1 VGKVV
6 VLGAGPIGL
15 AAAMLLAR
23 EGHDVTVLEK
33 DPQEPPDSPAEMW
46 EGWERGGVA
55 QFRLAH
61 YMQAKFRHL
70 LDAELPDVRDEIEAL
85 GGVRYN
91 LLHGFI
97 YGLDDRSARE
107 GDDRYETITARRPV
121 LESAFARVAANTPR
135 VTIKRGVTVDG
146 VVAGTSTGD
155 GIPHVTGVRTRD
167 GEEIEAD
174 LVVDALGR
182 RSKFVD
188 WVQAVGGRPPY
199 EEAFDAG
206 FAYYSRTYEHEG
218 GLPEARG
225 PLLSAISTV
234 SALTLPAD
242 NNTVVVAV
250 VASAGDKPLKALRHN
265 EIYERVVHSMPS
277 LAHWI
282 DGKPLS
288 DVLPMAGVADR
299 YRRFLVDGAPVVTGM
314 VAVGDAWACTNPQA
328 GRGVSTGLSHAIA
341 LRDAV
346 RSSFD
351 DPRRL
356 AEEFDALS
364 EERCAPW
371 YKLQVVQDR
380 DRYTAVQA
388 AIEGRASL
396 GPDFDNPVMQMVAAF
411 RVAAQH
417 DPDVARAFVEV
428 VSCLAFPAEVLGRPG
443 MVEKVMSVSAEQKAV
458 QLPGPTREQ
467 LLELVA

>member
-1 VGKVV
+1 
-6 VLGAGPIGL
+6 
-15 AAAMLLAR
+15 MLLAR
-23 EGHDVTVLEK
+23 DGHDVTVLEK
-33 DPQEPPDSPAEMW
+33 DPQTPPASPHEAW
-46 EGWERGGVA
+46 AQWERTGVA

-70 LDAELPDVRDEIEAL
+70 LDAELPDVRDEIAAL
-85 GGVRYN
+85 GGARYS

-97 YGLDDRSARE
+97 HGLADRSPQP
-107 GDDRYETITARRPV
+107 GDERFETITARRPV
-121 LESAFARVAANTPR
+121 LESAFARVAENTPG
-135 VTIKRGVTVDG
+135 VKIARGVTVDG
-146 VVAGTSTGD
+146 VVPRESAGN
-155 GIPHVTGVRTRD
+155 GIPHVVGVRTRD
-167 GEEIEAD
+167 GEEISAD

-188 WVQAVGGRPPY
+188 WVKAIGGREPY

-206 FAYYSRTYEHEG
+206 FAYYSRTYEHRS

-225 PLLSAISTV
+225 PLLSALSTV
-234 SALTLPAD
+234 SALTLPGD
-242 NNTVVVAV
+242 NNTCVVAV

-265 EIYERVVHSMPS
+265 DVYERVVRSMPS

-282 DGKPLS
+282 DGEPLC

-299 YRRFLVDGAPVVTGM
+299 YRRFVVDGQPVVTGM

-341 LRDAV
+341 LRDVV
-346 RSSFD
+346 RD
-351 DPRRL
+351 NVDAPLQL
-356 AEEFDALS
+356 ALEFDRVT

-388 AIEGRASL
+388 AIEGRTSL

-411 RVAAQH
+411 RTAAQH
-417 DPDVARAFVEV
+417 DPEVARAFVEV
-428 VSCLAFPAEVLGRPG
+428 ISCLAFPADVLGRPG
-443 MVEKVMSVSAEQKAV
+443 MVDKVMGIAAEHKAV
-458 QLPGPTREQ
+458 ALPGPTRDE
-467 LLELVA
+467 LLALVA